1 MLKIKKI
8 GIGAIII
15 SFILNPLTFNISE
28 ASLSYGQQKAIN
40 QMNETLN
47 DLEDYGKEV
56 KRDYQRQQADFDMAM
71 AKSKADAIQN
81 KKELDERFNKM
92 REEFDKKSPK
102 LESQEENKIKVD
114 PRIFDNKL
122 SSDFSFD
129 MGQDNDG
136 SLSNVRVNDDIN
148 QDSELSIN
156 KSQPSQ
162 NKKRASLV
170 DDDIDDKDYNRALNK
185 VAGESKIE
193 NDDTKN
199 TTNLFNQNTPV
210 KNTFTKDNFMKFT
223 IAVIFVFIFMAIL
236 FFLGKRKN

>member
-1 MLKIKKI
+1 
-8 GIGAIII
+8 
-15 SFILNPLTFNISE
+15 
-28 ASLSYGQQKAIN
+28 
-40 QMNETLN
+40 
-47 DLEDYGKEV
+47 
-56 KRDYQRQQADFDMAM
+56 
-71 AKSKADAIQN
+71 
-81 KKELDERFNKM
+81 
-92 REEFDKKSPK
+92 
-102 LESQEENKIKVD
+102 
-114 PRIFDNKL
+114 
-122 SSDFSFD
+122 

-170 DDDIDDKDYNRALNK
+170 DDDIEDKDYNRALNK